1 MRSQENQNIGSCS
14 HVLKIKFEIDFL
26 EYLSNSKITK
36 GKGRF
41 SRIDAFLYLWRS
53 QNRAVEFG
61 YSFEEDIQ
69 TLVKIFS
76 WSKPTVLDFIAT
88 LQHFQIV
95 KPFTE
100 NSNKKILF
108 EPSWKS
114 HTNLTHA
121 GKYFRPSKVKIT
133 SPTLPK

>member
-1 MRSQENQNIGSCS
+1 MRSQENQTIGSCS

-108 EPSWKS
+108 ESS
-114 HTNLTHA
+114 CFT
-121 GKYFRPSKVKIT
+121 F
-133 SPTLPK
+133 